1 MNMGGGVGGADRL
14 AESRTAFGSASNHG
28 NPVSN
33 IHEPL
38 SQ

>member
-1 MNMGGGVGGADRL
+1 MGGADRL
-14 AESRTAFGSASNHG
+14 AESRTAFGSAGNYG

-33 IHEPL
+33 IYELL